1 MGCSVN
7 RDVLWGELCEISCWF
22 CTLCCLLLCIRASFL
37 REREQEISINY
48 SFNLKACFH
57 FKTFCMG
64 SGSGM
69 LVAIIC
75 LLRPR
80 QQTALLPCSGF
91 CAVPLLEVIVVIQSS
106 SWSLNYVCSRGCS
119 ILWIYLKFLC
129 HFILLGLVCF
139 HILYVVYSAY
149 YIITAHRVSL
159 NGRHSALKKNGPLVI
174 ISLVL
179 DIQTVV
185 L

>member
-119 ILWIYLKFLC
+119 ILWICLKFLC
-129 HFILLGLVCF
+129 ILLGLVCF

-159 NGRHSALKKNGPLVI
+159 NDRHSALKKNGPLVI